1 MNNNIRQLILRRA
14 QPDNSKRD
22 KATGN
27 KNVLLPLLCALPL
40 LSACQSLH
48 APATPGADTQ
58 GAKVQASK
66 QVLNQ
71 EDIRL
76 NQLMDEIWQYRLK
89 VDPFKATKSG
99 DNRYNHL
106 LPDFS
111 PEALAQKNQQLLGYV
126 NRLEAL
132 NRQQLSRENIINLD
146 ILLRQLNNDISSY
159 RFKKHYVPIMAESGF
174 HSDFTFTVKGM
185 PFDKAQDYRNYLS
198 RLNGLPRYFNQKIHW
213 MKQGL
218 ATGRT
223 LPQAVLSGF
232 EQGIAAFI
240 VDDPVASVLY
250 APLQRQ
256 APADLS
262 QQAFEQL
269 QQEAK
274 SLLSA
279 KVIPAYQGFYDFMV
293 ETYIPQA
300 RKTVGLAATPGG
312 RDFYQNRVKYYTTT
326 DESPEQIFN
335 LGMQEVKR
343 IRSEMEEI
351 IRSLNFNGDFAAFVN
366 FLRTDPQFYAKTPED
381 LLKEASYIAK
391 KMDAKLPA
399 LFKHLP
405 RTPYGVVPVPEH
417 LAPKYTTGRYI
428 ASAQDTQPGYYW
440 VNTYAL
446 DRRPLYVL
454 EALTLHEAVP
464 GHHLQNAINRELSN
478 LPPHRRYSY
487 ISAFGEG
494 WGLYSEYLG
503 LEAGFYQDPYSNFGR
518 LTYEMWRACRLV
530 IDTGIHSKGWS
541 RQQAIDFLQQ
551 NTALS
556 VHNVI
561 TEVDRYISWPGQAL
575 SYKMGELTIKRLR
588 RETEQALGDKFDI
601 REFHDQVLK
610 HGSVPLQVLEQQI
623 KHYVE
628 GQQQGS

>member
-1 MNNNIRQLILRRA
+1 M
-14 QPDNSKRD
+14 
-22 KATGN
+22 N
-27 KNVLLPLLCALPL
+27 KNLRQRLPRGAQHQTKTASHKGALLPLLCALPL
-40 LSACQSLH
+40 LSACQS
-48 APATPGADTQ
+48 ATPLSTSAEQTQ
-58 GAKVQASK
+58 QIKSPANV

-71 EDIRL
+71 ENIRL
-76 NQLMDEIWQYRLK
+76 NALMDEIWQYRLK

-111 PEALAQKNQQLLGYV
+111 PEALAEKNKQLLGYV
-126 NRLEAL
+126 SRLEAID
-132 NRQQLSRENIINLD
+132 RQQLSQENIINLD
-146 ILLRQLNNDISSY
+146 ILLRQLDNDISLY
-159 RFKKHYVPIMAESGF
+159 KYKKHYVPILAESGF

-185 PFDKAQDYRNYLS
+185 PFAKSKDYHNYLS
-198 RLNGLPRYFNQKIHW
+198 RLEALPRYFAQQIHW
-213 MKQGL
+213 MRQGL

-223 LPQAVLSGF
+223 LPSAVLSGY

-240 VDDPVASVLY
+240 DDDPASSVLY
-250 APLQRQ
+250 APFKKQS
-256 APADLS
+256 ADIS
-262 QQAFEQL
+262 QQDFQQL
-269 QQEAK
+269 QQQALTLLAK
-274 SLLSA
+274 
-279 KVIPAYQGFYDFMV
+279 KVIPAYQDFYDFMV
-293 ETYIPQA
+293 SSYIPQA
-300 RKTVGLAATPGG
+300 RKTLGLSATPDGA
-312 RDFYQNRVKYYTTT
+312 DFYQNRVKYYTTT
-326 DESPEQIFN
+326 DKTPDQIFN

-343 IRSEMEEI
+343 IRNEMQQI
-351 IRSLNFNGDFAAFVN
+351 ITSLNFDGDFAAFVN
-366 FLRTDPQFYAKTPED
+366 FLRTDPQFYATSAEE
-381 LLKEASYIAK
+381 LLKEAAYIAK

-405 RTPYGVVPVPEH
+405 RNPYGVAPVPDH
-417 LAPKYTTGRYI
+417 LAPKYTIGRYI
-428 ASAQDTQPGYYW
+428 PPSQDTQPGYYW
-440 VNTYAL
+440 LNTYGL

-464 GHHLQNAINRELSN
+464 GHHLQSAINRELSD

-530 IDTGIHSKGWS
+530 IDTGVHSKGWS

-556 VHNVI
+556 KHNVR

-588 RETEQALGDKFDI
+588 RETEQALGEKFDI

-623 KHYVE
+623 KHYVDE
-628 GQQQGS
+628 QLQGK

>member
-1 MNNNIRQLILRRA
+1 M
-14 QPDNSKRD
+14 
-22 KATGN
+22 
-27 KNVLLPLLCALPL
+27 LCALPL
-40 LSACQSLH
+40 LSACQSVHTL
-48 APATPGADTQ
+48 ATPAE
-58 GAKVQASK
+58 QAQSFKK
-66 QVLNQ
+66 QAGKKVLNQ
-71 EDIRL
+71 AEVRL
-76 NQLMDEIWQYRLK
+76 NQLMADIWQYRLK

-106 LPDFS
+106 LPDVS
-111 PEALAQKNQQLLGYV
+111 PQALAAKNKQLLSYV
-126 NRLEAL
+126 GQLEAID
-132 NRQQLSRENIINLD
+132 RQQLSQENIINLD
-146 ILLRQLNNDISSY
+146 ILLRQLNNDISLY
-159 RFKKHYVPIMAESGF
+159 KFKKHYVPIMAESGF

-185 PFDKAQDYRNYLS
+185 PFNQAKDYRNYLS
-198 RLNGLPRYFNQKIHW
+198 RLKGLPRYFDQQIHW
-213 MKQGL
+213 MRQGL

-223 LPQAVLSGF
+223 LPQAVLPGF
-232 EQGIAAFI
+232 EQGIAALI
-240 VDDPVASVLY
+240 VTDPATSVFY
-250 APLQRQ
+250 APFKRQ
-256 APADLS
+256 APLDIS
-262 QQAFEQL
+262 EQEFEQL
-269 QQEAK
+269 QQQALE
-274 SLLSA
+274 LLSA
-279 KVIPAYQGFYDFMV
+279 QVIPAYQGFYDFMV
-293 ETYIPQA
+293 QTYIPQA
-300 RKTVGLAATPGG
+300 RKTVGLAATPDGADYY
-312 RDFYQNRVKYYTTT
+312 RDRVKYYTTT
-326 DESPEQIFN
+326 DQTPEQIFD

-343 IRSEMEEI
+343 IRGEMEQI
-351 IRSLNFNGDFAAFVN
+351 IGSLKFDGDFAAFVD
-366 FLRTDPQFYAKTPED
+366 FLRTDPQFYATSAEE

-391 KMDAKLPA
+391 KMDAKLPS

-428 ASAQDTQPGYYW
+428 ASSQDTQPGYYW

-464 GHHLQNAINRELSN
+464 GHHLQNAINRELSD

-541 RQQAIDFLQQ
+541 RQQGIDFLQQ

-556 VHNVI
+556 VHNVR

-588 RETEQALGDKFDI
+588 RETEQALGDKFDV

-610 HGSVPLQVLEQQI
+610 HGSVPLKVLEQQI
-623 KHYVE
+623 KLYVA
-628 GQQQGS
+628 GQLQAK